1 MAIKDST
8 AFNTHLNGSDPRRGD
23 WGLCRAAHEKDS
35 CGFGLIASLDDRA
48 SHWVVETAISSLNR
62 LTHRGAMANDGK
74 TGDGCGLLIKQPT
87 AFLRAV
93 GAEAGLE
100 LKPMFAAGLVFLNR
114 DAAKAAQAR
123 EVLGAQLQLE
133 KLQVAGF
140 RALPTDPSACG
151 SEALKTLPTIEQ
163 VFVNAGGDIDEAAF
177 NRKLFLARR
186 RCEKKLEAR
195 DPVFYVPSLSAG
207 TIVYKGMVMP
217 QFLVQ
222 FYPDLKDARMEASVV
237 VFHQR
242 FSTNTLPQ
250 WRLAHPYRYLAHN
263 GEINTVQGNRSWA
276 VARGPLFRS
285 PLLPDLSDILPLV
298 SLTGSDSQSLDN
310 MLEVLLVGGLDPMHA
325 MRMLIPPAWQS
336 VDMIDPDL
344 KAFYEYYATHM
355 EPWDGPA
362 GIVLTDGR
370 YACCTLDRNG
380 LRPARW
386 VLTKNRHITI
396 ASEAG
401 GWDYPPEDVVDKGKL
416 APGERLALDLKSGEP
431 MTAKRTDDVLKTRHP
446 YKAWLKK
453 GVRYLQTDLIDPR
466 LAAEPFDRGTLAV
479 FQKMYNVSAEERD
492 EIIRVLAEDESE
504 AVGSMGDDTPMPV
517 LSKKVRSLYDY
528 FRQQFA
534 QVTNPP
540 IDSLRESIVMS
551 LQTQIGPE
559 CNIFAP
565 AQHHAEQI
573 VLSSPVLSQ
582 RKLRQI
588 VALADSGVP
597 NEFIDLQYDEHLDLK
612 TALSRACD
620 KAEAAVRNGKIVL
633 LLSDRYLV
641 KGQVPVH
648 ALLATCAVHHRLVR
662 TSLRCKCNI
671 LVETGTARDAHH
683 FACLIGYGA
692 TAVYPYLAYQTLFD
706 MMRKGVLKMEAIA
719 RQELG
724 RSYRRG
730 IRKGLTKIMS
740 KMGICT
746 VASYRSA
753 QLFEIVGLSDEVV
766 ELCFDGTKT
775 RIQGADFADLQ
786 ADAEYLAKRAWDKT
800 EPVEQGGLLKYMHNG
815 EYHMY
820 NPDVI
825 ATLQS
830 AVMAGDY
837 QQYLEFAALVNE
849 RPVSCIRDLL
859 RLNPQAAAIPIEEVE
874 PISAIYARFD
884 SAGMSLGALSPE
896 AHEALA
902 IAMNRLGAR
911 SNSREGGEH

>member
-1 MAIKDST
+1 MTERDNADFGTS
-8 AFNTHLNGSDPRRGD
+8 LDGRDPRIGD
-23 WGLCRAAHEKDS
+23 WGLCRSAYEKDS
-35 CGFGLIASLDDRA
+35 CGFGLIASLDDQA
-48 SHWVVETAISSLNR
+48 SHWVVQTAISSLNR
-62 LTHRGAMANDGK
+62 LTHRGAIAADGK

-87 AFLRAV
+87 AFLRA
-93 GAEAGLE
+93 AALE
-100 LKPMFAAGLVFLNR
+100 SGFTLAPLFAAGLVFLNQ
-114 DAAKAAQAR
+114 DAAKAANAR
-123 EVLGAQLQLE
+123 AVLSAEIERE
-133 KLQVAGF
+133 KMSVAGF
-140 RALPTDPSACG
+140 RLMNVDPSACG
-151 SEALKTLPTIEQ
+151 VEALKTLPVIEQ
-163 VFVNAGGDIDEAAF
+163 VFVNPVDDIDEATF
-177 NRKLFLARR
+177 NRRLYLARR
-186 RCEKKLEAR
+186 RTEKVLEPR
-195 DPVFYVPSLSAG
+195 DEAFYIPSLSAS

-217 QFLVQ
+217 QFLAQ
-222 FYPDLKDARMEASVV
+222 FYPDLEDPRMEASVA

-285 PLLPDLSDILPLV
+285 PVLPDISDILPVV

-310 MLEVLLVGGLDPMHA
+310 MLELLLVGGLDPMHA
-325 MRMLIPPAWQS
+325 MRMLVPPAWQS

-370 YACCTLDRNG
+370 YEVCALDRNG

-386 VLTKNRHITI
+386 VITKNRHITI

-401 GWDYPPEDVVDKGKL
+401 VWDYLPENVVRKGKL
-416 APGERLALDLKSGEP
+416 GPGEILALDLQTSELMDTKQVDDLLKS
-431 MTAKRTDDVLKTRHP
+431 RHP
-446 YKAWLKK
+446 YKVWLKK

-466 LAAEPFDRGTLAV
+466 LAAEPFDRDTLAV
-479 FQKMYNVSAEERD
+479 FQKMFNVSVEERD
-492 EIIRVLAEDESE
+492 DIIRVLAEDESE

-517 LSKKVRSLYDY
+517 LSTKVRSLYDY

-540 IDSLRESIVMS
+540 IDSLRESIVMP

-559 CNIFAP
+559 CNIFVPA
-565 AQHHAEQI
+565 AQHAQQI

-588 VALADSGVP
+588 MGLEDAGVP
-597 NEFIDLQYDEHLDLK
+597 HAFIDLQSDDAVDLQ
-612 TALSRACD
+612 TAILKVCD
-620 KAEAAVRNGKIVL
+620 AGEAAVRAGKLVL

-641 KGQVPVH
+641 KGKTPIH
-648 ALLATCAVHHRLVR
+648 ALLATGAVHHRLVK
-662 TSLRCKCNI
+662 TGLRCRCNI

-683 FACLIGYGA
+683 FACLLGYGA

-706 MMRKGVLKMEAIA
+706 LMRKGAISSDADA

-730 IRKGLTKIMS
+730 IRKGLFKIMS

-766 ELCFDGTKT
+766 GLCFEGTES
-775 RIQGADFADLQ
+775 RIQGADFTDLQ

-820 NPDVI
+820 NPDVV

-830 AVMAGDY
+830 AVMTGSY
-837 QQYLEFAALVNE
+837 EQYRQFALLVNE
-849 RPVSCIRDLL
+849 RPVSCLRDLL
-859 RLNPQAAAIPIEEVE
+859 KLKARAAPIAIEEVE
-874 PISAIYARFD
+874 PISAI
-884 SAGMSLGALSPE
+884 L
-896 AHEALA
+896 AH
-902 IAMNRLGAR
+902 
-911 SNSREGGEH
+911 